1 MKKAAYIAGGILIGF
16 VLSTSAGAFAD
27 SVKSLVGKKV
37 SGEYTVIV
45 NGQKLSDKGA
55 VIDGKANVPV
65 RGISEAL
72 GADIK
77 VEGKTITLTSNST
90 VEDGTSTSGETVK
103 LDNKY
108 AGRSKESLEET
119 LTILR
124 DRILTPNLKEREE
137 VAKEIERYR
146 DQGIDPKDYASRETQ
161 LAGYDERIAA
171 TKADIAQA
179 EAALAA
185 LK

>member
-1 MKKAAYIAGGILIGF
+1 MKKVAYIAGGILIGF

-45 NGQKLSDKGA
+45 DGKKLADKGA
-55 VIDGKANVPV
+55 IIDGKANVPV

-77 VEGKTITLTSNST
+77 VSGKTITVTTASEVATSEEAT
-90 VEDGTSTSGETVK
+90 
-103 LDNKY
+103 DNKY
-108 AGRSKESLEET
+108 ANMSKQSIEDNVKTIKENIIPFNERVRADLVKAIEQAEEAG
-119 LTILR
+119 LTDLANGKR
-124 DRILTPNLKEREE
+124 AEL
-137 VAKEIERYR
+137 A
-146 DQGIDPKDYASRETQ
+146 ETD
-161 LAGYDERIAA
+161 ARIAQA
-171 TKADIAQA
+171 NADIAQA

>member
-1 MKKAAYIAGGILIGF
+1 MKKVAYIAGGILIGF

-45 NGQKLSDKGA
+45 DGQKLADKGA
-55 VIDGKANVPV
+55 IIDGKANVPV

-77 VEGKTITLTSNST
+77 VSGKTITVTTTDVQQTASPEAT
-90 VEDGTSTSGETVK
+90 AE
-103 LDNKY
+103 NKY
-108 AGRSKESLEET
+108 SGRSAESLQET
-119 LTILR
+119 LSILK
-124 DRILTPNLKEREE
+124 DRILAPNLKERAE
-137 VAKEIERYR
+137 VAADVDRLKSVKADEAVIAERE
-146 DQGIDPKDYASRETQ
+146 SQ
-161 LAGYDERIAA
+161 LAGYDERIAQA
-171 TKADIAQA
+171 NADIAQA

>member
-1 MKKAAYIAGGILIGF
+1 MKKVAYIAGGILIGF
-16 VLSTSAGAFAD
+16 ILSTSAGAFAD

-45 NGQKLSDKGA
+45 DGKKLVDKGA
-55 VIDGKANVPV
+55 IIDGKANVPV

-77 VEGKTITLTSNST
+77 VSGKTITVTTSDEVTASEET
-90 VEDGTSTSGETVK
+90 VE
-103 LDNKY
+103 NKY
-108 AGRSKESLEET
+108 ANMSKQSIEGNVKTIKENIIPFNERVRADLVKAVEQAEEAG
-119 LTILR
+119 LVELANGKR
-124 DRILTPNLKEREE
+124 AEL
-137 VAKEIERYR
+137 A
-146 DQGIDPKDYASRETQ
+146 ETD
-161 LAGYDERIAA
+161 ARIAQA
-171 TKADIAQA
+171 NADIAKA

>member
-1 MKKAAYIAGGILIGF
+1 MKKVAYIAGGILIGF
-16 VLSTSAGAFAD
+16 VLSTTAGAFAD

-37 SGEYTVIV
+37 TGEYTVIV
-45 NGQKLSDKGA
+45 DGKKLADKGA

-77 VEGKTITLTSNST
+77 VSGKTITVTTSD
-90 VEDGTSTSGETVK
+90 VEDSTKQAEVSTETSDT
-103 LDNKY
+103 KY
-108 AGRSKESLEET
+108 TGWSKERLQET
-119 LTILR
+119 ISVIESNILKPRTEGR
-124 DRILTPNLKEREE
+124 DRI
-137 VAKEIERYR
+137 AAEIENYKSMGMEPSTYSDRTDALNEYEE
-146 DQGIDPKDYASRETQ
+146 A
-161 LAGYDERIAA
+161 IAKA
-171 TKADIAQA
+171 NADIAQA

>member
-1 MKKAAYIAGGILIGF
+1 MKKVAYIAGGILIGF

-37 SGEYTVIV
+37 TGEYTVIV
-45 NGQKLSDKGA
+45 DGKKLADKGA

-77 VEGKTITLTSNST
+77 VSGKTISVTTSDSGSAEQVTSGANAS
-90 VEDGTSTSGETVK
+90 GTSYEGKSKDYLAEQQTFYSKNLLEP
-103 LDNKY
+103 NK
-108 AGRSKESLEET
+108 AGRAEIVAEIEQAKQSGNTEYASKKEAQ
-119 LTILR
+119 
-124 DRILTPNLKEREE
+124 LKE
-137 VAKEIERYR
+137 
-146 DQGIDPKDYASRETQ
+146 
-161 LAGYDERIAA
+161 YDERIATYEA
-171 TKADIAQA
+171 ELAKI
-179 EAALAA
+179 EAALAV

>member
-1 MKKAAYIAGGILIGF
+1 MKKVAYIAGGILIGF

-37 SGEYTVIV
+37 SGEYTVVV
-45 NGQKLSDKGA
+45 NGQKLADKGA

-77 VEGKTITLTSNST
+77 VEGKTITVTSDIG
-90 VEDGTSTSGETVK
+90 VEESKPTAGTPVTT
-103 LDNKY
+103 DNKY
-108 AGRSKESLEET
+108 KGRTKESIEEA

-124 DRILTPNLKEREE
+124 DRILAPNLKERNE
-137 VAKEIERYR
+137 VAEEIERYKA
-146 DQGIDPKDYASRETQ
+146 QGLDPEEYAAREAQ

>member
-1 MKKAAYIAGGILIGF
+1 MKKVAYIAGGILIGF

-45 NGQKLSDKGA
+45 DGQKLADKGA
-55 VIDGKANVPV
+55 IIDGKANVPV

-77 VEGKTITLTSNST
+77 VSGKTITVTTASTEGTDQASAGTVNSGT
-90 VEDGTSTSGETVK
+90 DYDGKSREYLIEQQTFYSKTLLEP
-103 LDNKY
+103 NK
-108 AGRSKESLEET
+108 AGRAEIVAEIEQAKKSGNTEYASKKEAQLKEYD
-119 LTILR
+119 
-124 DRILTPNLKEREE
+124 DRIATYEYEL
-137 VAKEIERYR
+137 AKI
-146 DQGIDPKDYASRETQ
+146 
-161 LAGYDERIAA
+161 
-171 TKADIAQA
+171 

>member
-1 MKKAAYIAGGILIGF
+1 MKKVAYIAGGILIGF

-45 NGQKLSDKGA
+45 DGKKLADKGA
-55 VIDGKANVPV
+55 IIDGKANVPV

-77 VEGKTITLTSNST
+77 VSGKTITVTTANEVASSEVAT
-90 VEDGTSTSGETVK
+90 
-103 LDNKY
+103 DNKY
-108 AGRSKESLEET
+108 TNMSKQSIEDNVKT
-119 LTILR
+119 
-124 DRILTPNLKEREE
+124 LKENIIPFNERVRADLVKAIEQAEE
-137 VAKEIERYR
+137 AGLAELANGKRAEL
-146 DQGIDPKDYASRETQ
+146 AETD
-161 LAGYDERIAA
+161 ARIVQAN
-171 TKADIAQA
+171 ADIAQA

>member
-1 MKKAAYIAGGILIGF
+1 MKKVAYIAGGILIGF

-45 NGQKLSDKGA
+45 NGQKLADKGA

-65 RGISEAL
+65 RGISDAL

-77 VEGKTITLTSNST
+77 VEGKTITVTTADSEALAAT
-90 VEDGTSTSGETVK
+90 
-103 LDNKY
+103 DNKY
-108 AGRSKESLEET
+108 SGRSADSLRET
-119 LTILR
+119 ISILK
-124 DRILTPNLKEREE
+124 DKILAPNLKEREE
-137 VAKEIERYR
+137 VSAELDKLREANADAALIKE
-146 DQGIDPKDYASRETQ
+146 RETQ

>member
-1 MKKAAYIAGGILIGF
+1 MKKVAYIAGGILIGF

-45 NGQKLSDKGA
+45 DGKTLSDKGA

-77 VEGKTITLTSNST
+77 VSGKTITITSPDEPTAS
-90 VEDGTSTSGETVK
+90 EAE
-103 LDNKY
+103 DNKY
-108 AGRSKESLEET
+108 TNMSKQSIEESVRTLKQNLIPFNERVRADLVKAIEQAEEAGLAELANGKRAELAET
-119 LTILR
+119 
-124 DRILTPNLKEREE
+124 D
-137 VAKEIERYR
+137 A
-146 DQGIDPKDYASRETQ
+146 
-161 LAGYDERIAA
+161 RIAQA
-171 TKADIAQA
+171 NADIAQA

>member
-1 MKKAAYIAGGILIGF
+1 MKKIAYIAGGILIGF

-45 NGQKLSDKGA
+45 NGQKLPDKGA
-55 VIDGKANVPV
+55 IIDGKANVPV

-77 VEGKTITLTSNST
+77 VSGKTITVTSVDGQSAEEVT
-90 VEDGTSTSGETVK
+90 VAE
-103 LDNKY
+103 NKY
-108 AGRSKESLEET
+108 TGRSKSDLEEV
-119 LTILR
+119 IRVLR
-124 DRILTPNLKEREE
+124 EHVIPLGES
-137 VAKEIERYR
+137 
-146 DQGIDPKDYASRETQ
+146 GKDYAEK
-161 LAGYDERIAA
+161 EIARLNSIGQTDTLDKWESELRSSEESI
-171 TKADIAQA
+171 TKAKNDLAQA

>member
-1 MKKAAYIAGGILIGF
+1 MKKVAYIAGGILIGF

-45 NGQKLSDKGA
+45 NGEKLADRGA
-55 VIDGKANVPV
+55 IIDGKANVPV

-77 VEGKTITLTSNST
+77 VSGKTINVTTIESESPAAT
-90 VEDGTSTSGETVK
+90 IE
-103 LDNKY
+103 NKY
-108 AGRSKESLEET
+108 SGRTAASIQES
-119 LTILR
+119 LTILQ
-124 DRILTPNLKEREE
+124 DRILAPNLKEREE
-137 VAKEIERYR
+137 VASELAKLKESNADAALIKE
-146 DQGIDPKDYASRETQ
+146 RETQ
-161 LAGYDERIAA
+161 LAGYDARIAA
-171 TKADIAQA
+171 TRADIAQA

>member
-1 MKKAAYIAGGILIGF
+1 MKKVAYIAGGILIGF
-16 VLSTSAGAFAD
+16 VLSTSTGAFAD

-45 NGQKLSDKGA
+45 NGQKLADKGA
-55 VIDGKANVPV
+55 IIDGRANVPV

-77 VEGKTITLTSNST
+77 VEGKTINVTTTSQEST
-90 VEDGTSTSGETVK
+90 ATGSEP
-103 LDNKY
+103 NKY
-108 AGRSKESLEET
+108 AGRTKENLTET
-119 LTILR
+119 LSILKE
-124 DRILTPNLKEREE
+124 RILAPNLKEREE
-137 VAKEIERYR
+137 VAAELAKLKADKADDALIKE
-146 DQGIDPKDYASRETQ
+146 RETQ

-171 TKADIAQA
+171 TNADIAQA

>member
-1 MKKAAYIAGGILIGF
+1 MKKVAYIAGGILIGF

-45 NGQKLSDKGA
+45 DGLKLADKGA
-55 VIDGKANVPV
+55 IIDGRANVPV

-77 VEGKTITLTSNST
+77 VEGKTITVTS
-90 VEDGTSTSGETVK
+90 STSETG
-103 LDNKY
+103 LASQEENKY
-108 AGRSKESLEET
+108 EGKSRQ
-119 LTILR
+119 TIEMEAQ
-124 DRILTPNLKEREE
+124 NLKENVLRLYEAE
-137 VAKEIERYR
+137 KASLLKEI
-146 DQGIDPKDYASRETQ
+146 DQARTAGADDLVKVKEAQ
-161 LAGYDERIAA
+161 LAETEARIAA
-171 TKADIAQA
+171 TNADIVQA

>member
-1 MKKAAYIAGGILIGF
+1 MKKVAYIAGGILIGF

-27 SVKSLVGKKV
+27 NVKSLVGKKV

-45 NGQKLSDKGA
+45 NGEKLADKGV

-77 VEGKTITLTSNST
+77 VSGKTINVTTSEEESP
-90 VEDGTSTSGETVK
+90 VEATE
-103 LDNKY
+103 NKY
-108 AGRSKESLEET
+108 SGRSAASIQESLA
-119 LTILR
+119 ILQ
-124 DRILTPNLKEREE
+124 DRILAPNLKEREE
-137 VAKEIERYR
+137 VAEELATLKKDNADSALIKE
-146 DQGIDPKDYASRETQ
+146 RETQ
-161 LAGYDERIAA
+161 LAGYDERIAS
-171 TKADIAQA
+171 TRADIAQA